1 MLVESCERLLPLIQ
15 LESVYRSYSLGMGEI
30 VALKGVNLTIGRGET
45 CVLLG
50 ESGSGK
56 STLLNILG
64 LLDMPS
70 SGRFR
75 FDGNEMKEATSD
87 ERAHLRNR
95 EIGFIFQSFNLLP
108 RLSAL
113 DNVALPLAYRG
124 IGKNEARDRAM
135 DQLGRVGLADR
146 ARHVPADLS
155 GGQRQRV
162 AIARALVGGPSVVLA
177 DEPTGN
183 LDAHTAHGVLKLLLT
198 LNREC
203 GVTLIVVT
211 HDANIARFFDR
222 RFYVDKGELSERQ
235 KSEFDV

>member
-1 MLVESCERLLPLIQ
+1 MFVGSCEGPLPLIQ
-15 LESVYRSYSLGMGEI
+15 LESVSRSYPVGAGEI
-30 VALKGVNLTIGRGET
+30 VALKGVDLTIERGET
-45 CVLLG
+45 CALLG

-64 LLDMPS
+64 LLDLPS

-75 FDGNEMKEATSD
+75 FNGDEMGKTNSD
-87 ERAHLRNR
+87 ERARLRNR
-95 EIGFIFQSFNLLP
+95 EMGFIFQSFNLLP

-124 IGKNEARDRAM
+124 VGKNEARDRAM

-146 ARHVPADLS
+146 AEHVPADLS

-162 AIARALVGGPSVVLA
+162 AIARALVGSPSVVLA

-183 LDAHTAHGVLKLLLT
+183 LDAHAAHAVLKMLLT
-198 LNREC
+198 LNRER

-222 RFYVDKGELSERQ
+222 RFYIDQGELSERQ
-235 KSEFDV
+235 KSEFDA